1 MEEMQALKKND
12 TWDIVEQPKG
22 KYPVGCK
29 WAFTIRYKSDGNIK
43 RYKARL
49 VAKGFTQT
57 FGVDYNGTFALVAK
71 LNTIR
76 VLLSL
81 AANLNW
87 PLH

>member
-29 WAFTIRYKSDGNIK
+29 WAFIIRYKSDGNIK